1 MIDITGDVTP
11 RQRVLGLTAAYACVV
26 GCTAALGL
34 TLPLLP
40 LAMEAEGYS
49 SFFIGLNGAAGAA
62 ALLIAAPLIPA
73 LADRAGPLNLL
84 LACFAISAICL
95 AAIPWTPVWMWFVLR
110 FVLNFAL
117 QGLFVVSEVWINTLA
132 TERTRGRLIG
142 LYGALATAGFA
153 AGPAVASLFAVGS
166 SMPFYLG
173 SLVIL
178 AGLVPVIA
186 ARDLVPQM
194 EHTSMRGMLVVVG
207 LAVIPI
213 AAAFAHAV
221 SETAT
226 TSFLPLFAVR
236 EGWAQSDAILLLTA
250 FGLGNVMLQIPIGWL
265 ADKMDRRLMLAICA
279 LIAAIGGV
287 ILPFIASSPM
297 LLVGLSFVWGG
308 AVIGIYTIGL
318 TLVGQIFSGARLAAA
333 SAAFAFAYA
342 LGSIIGPSSAGLAM
356 DLTGQAGLGFFI
368 AVICGLYFIAAFLA
382 RRA

>member
-1 MIDITGDVTP
+1 MIDITGDVTA

-73 LADRAGPLNLL
+73 LADRAGTLNLL
-84 LACFAISAICL
+84 VACFAISAICL

-153 AGPAVASLFAVGS
+153 AGPAIASVFAVGS
-166 SMPFYLG
+166 SIPFYMG
-173 SLVIL
+173 ALVIL
-178 AGLVPVIA
+178 AGLVPVVA
-186 ARDLVPQM
+186 ARTLVPRM
-194 EHTSMRGMLVVVG
+194 EHTSMRGMFVVVG
-207 LAVIPI
+207 LAVVPI

-221 SETAT
+221 AETAT

-236 EGWAQSDAILLLTA
+236 EGWDQSSAILLLTA
-250 FGLGNVMLQIPIGWL
+250 FGLGNVLLQIPIGWL

-279 LIAAIGGV
+279 LIGAIGGV
-287 ILPFIASSPM
+287 ILPFIAGSPI
-297 LLVGLSFVWGG
+297 LLIGLSFLWGG
-308 AVIGIYTIGL
+308 AIIGIYTIGL
-318 TLVGQIFSGARLAAA
+318 TLVGQIFTGARLAAA

-368 AVICGLYFIAAFLA
+368 AAVCSLYFIAAFLA